1 MKKITAT
8 KNRWEA
14 LFGELLSLCRVRI
27 EKNPD
32 STKENT
38 SYLLVRENESDCG
51 KPIVFDAED
60 VFTWLDSDI
69 YHRIVMDLQD
79 EAFDYGAN
87 LPSYKVVSFKSM
99 EKNGT
104 PIKMK
109 MEEDAPSY
117 WAAIRARKSRY
128 KNPVTKGFIE
138 DHDWEMKVCQMV
150 SHEAH
155 KINLEKFI

>member
-1 MKKITAT
+1 MKKITTT

-14 LFGELLSLCRVRI
+14 LFGELLSLCEVRI

-32 STKENT
+32 STEENI
-38 SYLLVRENESDCG
+38 SYLLVRENENDSG

-69 YHRIVMDLQD
+69 YHRIVVDLQD

-87 LPSYKVVSFKSM
+87 FPSYKIVSFKSM

-104 PIKMK
+104 PIKIK
-109 MEEDAPSY
+109 MGEDAPSY
-117 WAAIRARKSRY
+117 WAAIRTRKSRY
-128 KNPVTKGFIE
+128 KNPVTQSFIE

-155 KINLEKFI
+155 RINLEKFI